1 MIAFLLLIHFQ
12 ANSVIGFDYYLCFDC
27 ADRCGALLLLEKI
40 VDLKMYVPLSVEVC
54 DMLAAVVFC

>member
-1 MIAFLLLIHFQ
+1 
-12 ANSVIGFDYYLCFDC
+12 
-27 ADRCGALLLLEKI
+27 LLEKI